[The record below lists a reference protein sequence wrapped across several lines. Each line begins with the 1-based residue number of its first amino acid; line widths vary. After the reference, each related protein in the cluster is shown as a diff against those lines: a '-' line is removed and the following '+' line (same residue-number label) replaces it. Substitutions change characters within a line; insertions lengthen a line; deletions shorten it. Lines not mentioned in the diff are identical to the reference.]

1 MKFAEKRDFDDPE
14 SKPGKKHKEEEA
26 DEEFQAMQERDRI
39 RKMIRKENE
48 RTRRREV
55 AGKNKTK
62 DQRDADRDISEKIA
76 LG

>member
-1 MKFAEKRDFDDPE
+1 
-14 SKPGKKHKEEEA
+14 
-26 DEEFQAMQERDRI
+26 MQERDRI